1 MGSRSRVQ
9 GFPLTWKPTCS
20 LREVAPRLLPE
31 RESGACWRQAEQ
43 LCLSCLGGLKGPAK
57 LSDFGETSLSTWQDF
72 KELWRRY
79 DQDGNGV
86 LDAEE
91 FRFLLGDLMEL
102 QVGHRHVSEELFQ
115 VCLEDLH
122 SHGKTVTFKDFQRY
136 IGDFATI
143 ESVIQE
149 HVPVAAGRGLMA

>member
-43 LCLSCLGGLKGPAK
+43 L